1 MPLPAVVFEDEVLLA
16 FDKPG
21 GLPVASRGG
30 EGVSESLAGL
40 VQAEYGRN
48 VANVHRLDPDASGVV
63 LFARTKAA
71 LDCLSGQFQAKT
83 AEIVYLALVT
93 GAPSESAF
101 KIENSLADD
110 KARPG
115 RLLIVAKGGRPAVT
129 TFRVLERF
137 RGFAW
142 LECRPQPCRLHQI
155 RVHLATL
162 GLSVL
167 NDSLYG
173 NDAKLLLSSLKRG
186 YKGRDHEQPL
196 IRCLALHAS
205 QLTVMHPVTKERVTI
220 QASLTNELE
229 VALKYLHRFGGEGRR
244 TSSALAQRTP
254 ASLADVNEG
263 N

>member
-1 MPLPAVVFEDEVLLA
+1 MLA
-16 FDKPG
+16 FDKPA
-21 GLPVASRGG
+21 GLPVASRGAG
-30 EGVSESLAGL
+30 GIPESLAGL
-40 VQAEYGRN
+40 VQAKYGRH
-48 VANVHRLDPDASGVV
+48 VANVHRLDPEASGVV
-63 LFARTKAA
+63 MFARTKAT

-83 AEIVYLALVT
+83 AETVYLALVT

-101 KIENSLADD
+101 KVEDSLADD

-115 RLLIVAKGGRPAVT
+115 RLLVVAKGGRAAVT

-155 RVHLATL
+155 RVHLAAR
-162 GLSVL
+162 GLPVL
-167 NDSLYG
+167 NDPLYG

-205 QLTVMHPVTKERVTI
+205 QLTVTHPVTRAQITI
-220 QASLTNELE
+220 QAPLTNELE
-229 VALKYLHRFGGEGRR
+229 VALKYLRRFGGEGRR

-254 ASLADVNEG
+254 VSLVDVDEDN
-263 N
+263 